1 MADKNHLN
9 GQFVSVLGYANKD
22 YSHSV
27 LKPKSLKTPI
37 NSQAVCNKL
46 YSDNDN
52 QGKIKIA
59 LPDLF
64 NQSSILCAGDTEKPE
79 GSCPGD
85 SGKYCL
91 VLFHSLAHLSTY
103 RGFENG

>member
-1 MADKNHLN
+1 MADKDHLN

-59 LPDLF
+59 LPDQF
-64 NQSSILCAGDTEKPE
+64 NRSSIICAGDAEKPQ

-103 RGFENG
+103 RGFENA